1 MAPSF
6 LSNGARDG
14 NAVTYFEIRYHLNAP
29 LPVKLPLTIIHRPD
43 ENNLVFRG
51 PKEEASS
58 VLLKGFL
65 VLCLSEPLRIQGL
78 RLRFTGEKRIG
89 YDPGFDALLT

>member
-1 MAPSF
+1 MKS
-6 LSNGARDG
+6 
-14 NAVTYFEIRYHLNAP
+14 
-29 LPVKLPLTIIHRPD
+29 PLTVDHRPD

-78 RLRFTGEKRIG
+78 RLRFTGEKRVG
-89 YDPGFDALLT
+89 YDPGLEDLLSQD